1 MDALLL
7 RRKMMVESG
16 IKLPDGYRRVEYVEL
31 TSATRRIQLNFTSAS
46 SDLVFQIVAMDN
58 GSANNAYL
66 LFCDT
71 NPGKN
76 IQVGSNK
83 WKSGGQPD
91 YVGNARVKSELVLHK
106 TTGGVW
112 TLTDGITTST
122 KSGGGTPRNPS
133 YLFGQFWT
141 AGSSQFIGYVWSVK
155 VYEDGVLIYDL
166 VPCQRIEDD
175 VYRFY
180 DMVSKAI
187 L

>member
-7 RRKMMVESG
+7 RRKMMAGSG

-31 TSATRRIQLNFTSAS
+31 TSETRRIQLYFTSVSA
-46 SDLVFQIVAMDN
+46 DIVFQIEAMDK

-66 LFCDT
+66 LLCDS

-76 IQVGSNK
+76 IQVAYNQWTSHGVPS
-83 WKSGGQPD
+83 
-91 YVGNARVKSELVLHK
+91 YVGNSKVKSKLVLHK
-106 TTGGVW
+106 TTGNEW
-112 TLTDGITTST
+112 TLTNGSDTST
-122 KSGGGTPRNPS
+122 KTSGSSTRNPA
-133 YLFGQFWT
+133 YLFGRLLDD
-141 AGSSQFIGYVWSVK
+141 GDSQFIGYVWSVK

-180 DMVSKAI
+180 DVVSKAI